1 MQQPQGGSKPL
12 AMVHIPAKKSR
23 KKFMSPLILWGSINA
38 DGTIASGSG
47 GFSVTAQGSSGQY
60 VISFRTLFQGVPAV
74 VGSQNRFGGL
84 NESSLD
90 NVVFPLVD
98 SGTAT
103 ALTGDSDNHQQPR
116 NFAFIAIG
124 NPGGLNPKHK
134 E

>member
-1 MQQPQGGSKPL
+1 
-12 AMVHIPAKKSR
+12 
-23 KKFMSPLILWGSINA
+23 MSPLILWGSINA

-47 GFSVTAQGSSGQY
+47 GFSVTVQGSGQY
-60 VISFRTLFQGVPAV
+60 VISFRTLFQGVPAM
-74 VGSQNRFGGL
+74 VGSQNRYGALG
-84 NESSLD
+84 ESSLD

-103 ALTGDSDNHQQPR
+103 ALTGDSANHQQPR